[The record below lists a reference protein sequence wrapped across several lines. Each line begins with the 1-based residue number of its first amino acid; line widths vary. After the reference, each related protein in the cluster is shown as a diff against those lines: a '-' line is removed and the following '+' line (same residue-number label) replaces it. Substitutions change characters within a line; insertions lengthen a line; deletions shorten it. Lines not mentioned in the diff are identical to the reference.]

1 MLPKLV
7 VFDIDQTLT
16 KSKQPIASD
25 MAALVTDLCSV
36 MKVALISGGMLE
48 QLLTQVVEH
57 LAVQTDFKNLFIL
70 PTSGGAL
77 FTYQHD
83 AWTPLYEERLTS
95 EQEEEIVEAIK
106 GAVSETR
113 VVDLA
118 EPSYGA
124 RIEKRGAQVTFS
136 ALGQEAPLDQ
146 KAAWDPNGE
155 KRAALRE
162 AIAARLPD
170 FDVKQGG
177 STSIDITKQGVN
189 KAYGIRKLVE
199 HCGVAIEDMLYVGD
213 ALFPGGNDAIV
224 KETGIQTTLV
234 HGPEDTSMVIRRVL
248 AEIV

>member
-1 MLPKLV
+1 MLPKLI

-25 MAALVTDLCSV
+25 MAGLITDLCRV
-36 MKVALISGGMLE
+36 MKVALTSGGMLE

-57 LAVQTDFKNLFIL
+57 LSVQTDFQNLFIL

-77 FTYQHD
+77 FTYQND
-83 AWTPLYEERLTS
+83 AWVAAYEERLTPA
-95 EQEEEIVEAIK
+95 QEGRIVEAIK
-106 GAVSETR
+106 EAVAQTA

-146 KAAWDPNGE
+146 KTAWDPNGE
-155 KRAALRE
+155 RRAALRD
-162 AIAARLPD
+162 AIATRLPG

-189 KAYGIRKLVE
+189 KAYGIRKLAE
-199 HCGVAIEDMLYVGD
+199 HCGIAIDDMLYVGD
-213 ALFPGGNDAIV
+213 ALFPGGNDAVV
-224 KETGIQTTLV
+224 KETGIKTTLV
-234 HGPEDTSMVIRRVL
+234 HGPEDTSMVIRRL
-248 AEIV
+248 LTEIE